1 MRHLEPKKYEAFI
14 SMWQSRANDSNIQ
27 DWGSKGEDAK
37 IISTHFNDPSSILH
51 MCMISLYAWSPFTQ
65 FLQRS
70 DPHGHM
76 FAEY

>member
-1 MRHLEPKKYEAFI
+1 MSHLESKKYEAFI

-27 DWGSKGEDAK
+27 DWRSKGEDAK
-37 IISTHFNDPSSILH
+37 IISTHFTDTSSILH
-51 MCMISLYAWSPFTQ
+51 LCMISLYTIQ

-76 FAEY
+76 FAQC